1 MALTETRQGF
11 IRVGRASR
19 RDLFL
24 RMPELMSLADKVVA
38 VFGLGCI
45 GGPSAFE
52 LARAGIGELRVL
64 DHDIVDPGTIG
75 RWPVGLSAAGIK
87 KVDVVREVIRR
98 DYPHIKVTPV
108 NHWLGATRLNGESDQ
123 IHLARMTDDAH
134 LIYDA
139 TADWGMQH
147 VLSEYARDRA
157 IPYIAVDG
165 TQGGWGG
172 RICRIVPGETEGC
185 WLCFQAAL
193 RAGTIPPAAVGPD
206 EEVQPE
212 GCGDPT
218 FKAAGFDMA
227 HIALSGVRVAVAT
240 LSRGIAGAYPPYPWD
255 VTMISFRS
263 AAGELIAPHFE
274 GRRLERHVNC
284 PRCGMR

>member
-1 MALTETRQGF
+1 MAVTETTYSF
-11 IRVGRASR
+11 IRAGRASR

-24 RMPELMSLADKVVA
+24 RMPELSALSDKVVA

-52 LARAGIGELRVL
+52 LVRAGVGELRVL

-75 RWPVGLSAAGIK
+75 RWPIGLSAAGVK
-87 KVDVVREVIRR
+87 KVDVVREVAGR
-98 DYPHIKVTPV
+98 DYPYVKVIPV
-108 NHWLGATRLNGESDQ
+108 NHRLGATRLNGPSDQ
-123 IHLARMTDDAH
+123 EQLAKMTDGAQ

-139 TADWGMQH
+139 TTEWGVQH
-147 VLSEYARDRA
+147 FLSEYARDRE

-172 RICRIVPGETEGC
+172 RICRITPGQTEGC

-193 RAGTIPPAAVGPD
+193 TAATITPPAVGPD
-206 EEVQPE
+206 EDVQPE

-227 HIALSGVRVAVAT
+227 QIALAGVRVAVAT
-240 LSRGIAGAYPPYPWD
+240 LCRGIGGGYPPYPWD
-255 VTMISFRS
+255 VTIMSFRDRG
-263 AAGELIAPHFE
+263 GELIAPRFDGYSLDKH
-274 GRRLERHVNC
+274 NDC
-284 PRCGMR
+284 PRCGGQ